1 MDNNYL
7 YAVANIRANEL
18 SLLSRADIDALIDA
32 PDYKTALTLL
42 DGKGY
47 DTSFGSDY
55 SAMLDGETEKTWS
68 LIKSVAPSAEAFDI
82 FIVKNDS
89 QNLKAVLK
97 SEKTGEDAEK
107 YLVSPSVIPKELLLK
122 AVKERDFDSLPD
134 FISDAAEKCLEV
146 ITKTENGQLCD
157 IAADRACLE
166 AMSGFAKS
174 ADNDIVA
181 AYGDIFIK
189 SAVLKTAYRAI
200 LTNKKRGFL
209 EEALPDI
216 PEIKKAD
223 LIDASLQGADALY
236 DFVSSLG
243 LESFAE
249 ALKNSP
255 SAFEKYCD
263 DAVME
268 NMKKA
273 KYTAFGLGPI
283 AAYIFAR
290 MTEIGCVR
298 IILSAKFNGTS
309 EETVRE
315 RMRELYVKN
324 SRNGRPR
331 QYLRLCVARAFRISR
346 GRSAERFAQAQKA
359 CRGGLRRYLYNRGSR
374 RAHFSGNRA
383 LQRQPS
389 PGHNP
394 NSRSRRQYG
403 TRNERGKR
411 ICRASR
417 RFRHR

>member
-1 MDNNYL
+1 M
-7 YAVANIRANEL
+7 VADKVGRTECRG
-18 SLLSRADIDALIDA
+18 SRYIHC
-32 PDYKTALTLL
+32 K
-42 DGKGY
+42 KRF
-47 DTSFGSDY
+47 SEF
-55 SAMLDGETEKTWS
+55 
-68 LIKSVAPSAEAFDI
+68 KSGAQER
-82 FIVKNDS
+82 
-89 QNLKAVLK
+89 
-97 SEKTGEDAEK
+97 KTGDDAEK

-122 AVKERDFDSLPD
+122 AVKERDFASLPD
-134 FISDAAEKCLEV
+134 FISGAAEKCLEV

-268 NMKKA
+268 NMKKQN
-273 KYTAFGLGPI
+273 I
-283 AAYIFAR
+283 
-290 MTEIGCVR
+290 
-298 IILSAKFNGTS
+298 
-309 EETVRE
+309 
-315 RMRELYVKN
+315 
-324 SRNGRPR
+324 
-331 QYLRLCVARAFRISR
+331 
-346 GRSAERFAQAQKA
+346 
-359 CRGGLRRYLYNRGSR
+359 
-374 RAHFSGNRA
+374 
-383 LQRQPS
+383 QPS
-389 PGHNP
+389 GSVRLPHT
-394 NSRSRRQYG
+394 SLR
-403 TRNERGKR
+403 E
-411 ICRASR
+411 
-417 RFRHR
+417 

>member
-1 MDNNYL
+1 MDKNYL

-68 LIKSVAPSAEAFDI
+68 LIKSVAPSAEALDI
-82 FIVKNDS
+82 FIVKNDF

-97 SEKTGEDAEK
+97 SEKTGDDAEK

-122 AVKERDFDSLPD
+122 AVKERDFGSLPD
-134 FISDAAEKCLEV
+134 FISNAAKKCLEV

-315 RMRELYVKN
+315 RMRELYV
-324 SRNGRPR
+324 
-331 QYLRLCVARAFRISR
+331 
-346 GRSAERFAQAQKA
+346 
-359 CRGGLRRYLYNRGSR
+359 
-374 RAHFSGNRA
+374 
-383 LQRQPS
+383 
-389 PGHNP
+389 
-394 NSRSRRQYG
+394 
-403 TRNERGKR
+403 
-411 ICRASR
+411 
-417 RFRHR
+417 

>member
-1 MDNNYL
+1 MDKNYL

-68 LIKSVAPSAEAFDI
+68 LIKSVAPSAEALDI
-82 FIVKNDS
+82 FIVKNDF

-97 SEKTGEDAEK
+97 SEKTGDDAEK

-134 FISDAAEKCLEV
+134 FISDAAKKCLEV

-216 PEIKKAD
+216 PEIKK
-223 LIDASLQGADALY
+223 
-236 DFVSSLG
+236 
-243 LESFAE
+243 
-249 ALKNSP
+249 
-255 SAFEKYCD
+255 
-263 DAVME
+263 
-268 NMKKA
+268 
-273 KYTAFGLGPI
+273 
-283 AAYIFAR
+283 
-290 MTEIGCVR
+290 
-298 IILSAKFNGTS
+298 
-309 EETVRE
+309 
-315 RMRELYVKN
+315 
-324 SRNGRPR
+324 
-331 QYLRLCVARAFRISR
+331 
-346 GRSAERFAQAQKA
+346 
-359 CRGGLRRYLYNRGSR
+359 GG
-374 RAHFSGNRA
+374 FD
-383 LQRQPS
+383 
-389 PGHNP
+389 
-394 NSRSRRQYG
+394 
-403 TRNERGKR
+403 
-411 ICRASR
+411 
-417 RFRHR
+417 

>member
-68 LIKSVAPSAEAFDI
+68 LIKSVAPSAEALDI
-82 FIVKNDS
+82 FIVKNDF

-122 AVKERDFDSLPD
+122 AVKERDFNSLPD
-134 FISDAAEKCLEV
+134 FISGAAEKCLEV

-174 ADNDIVA
+174 ADNDIVS

-223 LIDASLQGADALY
+223 LIDASLQGTDALY

-243 LESFAE
+243 LESFSE
-249 ALKNSP
+249 ALKKSP

-315 RMRELYVKN
+315 RMRELYV
-324 SRNGRPR
+324 
-331 QYLRLCVARAFRISR
+331 
-346 GRSAERFAQAQKA
+346 
-359 CRGGLRRYLYNRGSR
+359 
-374 RAHFSGNRA
+374 
-383 LQRQPS
+383 
-389 PGHNP
+389 
-394 NSRSRRQYG
+394 
-403 TRNERGKR
+403 
-411 ICRASR
+411 
-417 RFRHR
+417 

>member
-32 PDYKTALTLL
+32 PDYKTALSLL

-68 LIKSVAPSAEAFDI
+68 LIKSVAPSAEALDI
-82 FIVKNDS
+82 FIVKNDF

-97 SEKTGEDAEK
+97 SEKTGDDAEK

-223 LIDASLQGADALY
+223 LIDASLQGTDALY
-236 DFVSSLG
+236 DFVSSFG

-315 RMRELYVKN
+315 RMRELYV
-324 SRNGRPR
+324 
-331 QYLRLCVARAFRISR
+331 
-346 GRSAERFAQAQKA
+346 
-359 CRGGLRRYLYNRGSR
+359 
-374 RAHFSGNRA
+374 
-383 LQRQPS
+383 
-389 PGHNP
+389 
-394 NSRSRRQYG
+394 
-403 TRNERGKR
+403 
-411 ICRASR
+411 
-417 RFRHR
+417 

>member
-32 PDYKTALTLL
+32 PDYKTALSLL

-68 LIKSVAPSAEAFDI
+68 LIKSVAPSAEALDI
-82 FIVKNDS
+82 FIVKNDF

-97 SEKTGEDAEK
+97 SEKTGDDAEK

-122 AVKERDFDSLPD
+122 EVKERDFDSLPY

-223 LIDASLQGADALY
+223 LIDASLQGTDALY

-315 RMRELYVKN
+315 RMRELYV
-324 SRNGRPR
+324 
-331 QYLRLCVARAFRISR
+331 
-346 GRSAERFAQAQKA
+346 
-359 CRGGLRRYLYNRGSR
+359 
-374 RAHFSGNRA
+374 
-383 LQRQPS
+383 
-389 PGHNP
+389 
-394 NSRSRRQYG
+394 
-403 TRNERGKR
+403 
-411 ICRASR
+411 
-417 RFRHR
+417 

>member
-55 SAMLDGETEKTWS
+55 SAMLDGESEKTWS
-68 LIKSVAPSAEAFDI
+68 LIKSVAPSAEALDI
-82 FIVKNDS
+82 FIIKNDF
-89 QNLKAVLK
+89 QNLKAALK
-97 SEKTGEDAEK
+97 SEKTGDDAEK
-107 YLVSPSVIPKELLLK
+107 YLVSPSVIPGDRLLK

-134 FISDAAEKCLEV
+134 FISAAAKKCFDV
-146 ITKTENGQLCD
+146 IIKTENGQLCD

-166 AMSGFAKS
+166 AMADLAKNT
-174 ADNDIVA
+174 DNDIVS

-200 LTNKKRGFL
+200 LTGKKRGFL

-223 LIDASLQGADALY
+223 LIAASLQGTDAFY
-236 DFVSSLG
+236 GFISSLG
-243 LESFAE
+243 LDSFAE
-249 ALKNSP
+249 ALKKSP
-255 SAFEKYCD
+255 SSFEKYCD

-273 KYTAFGLGPI
+273 KYTAFGLGPL

-309 EETVRE
+309 EEVVRE
-315 RMRELYVKN
+315 RMRELYV
-324 SRNGRPR
+324 
-331 QYLRLCVARAFRISR
+331 
-346 GRSAERFAQAQKA
+346 
-359 CRGGLRRYLYNRGSR
+359 
-374 RAHFSGNRA
+374 
-383 LQRQPS
+383 
-389 PGHNP
+389 
-394 NSRSRRQYG
+394 
-403 TRNERGKR
+403 
-411 ICRASR
+411 
-417 RFRHR
+417 

>member
-1 MDNNYL
+1 MDKNYL

-68 LIKSVAPSAEAFDI
+68 LIKSVAPNAEALDI
-82 FIVKNDS
+82 FIVKNDF

-223 LIDASLQGADALY
+223 LIDASLQGTDALY
-236 DFVSSLG
+236 DFVSSRG

-315 RMRELYVKN
+315 RMRELYV
-324 SRNGRPR
+324 
-331 QYLRLCVARAFRISR
+331 
-346 GRSAERFAQAQKA
+346 
-359 CRGGLRRYLYNRGSR
+359 
-374 RAHFSGNRA
+374 
-383 LQRQPS
+383 
-389 PGHNP
+389 
-394 NSRSRRQYG
+394 
-403 TRNERGKR
+403 
-411 ICRASR
+411 
-417 RFRHR
+417 

>member
-1 MDNNYL
+1 
-7 YAVANIRANEL
+7 
-18 SLLSRADIDALIDA
+18 
-32 PDYKTALTLL
+32 
-42 DGKGY
+42 
-47 DTSFGSDY
+47 
-55 SAMLDGETEKTWS
+55 MLDGETEKTWS
-68 LIKSVAPSAEAFDI
+68 LIKSVAPSAEALDI
-82 FIVKNDS
+82 FIVKNDF

-97 SEKTGEDAEK
+97 SEKTGDDAEK

-223 LIDASLQGADALY
+223 LIDASLQGTDALY

-283 AAYIFAR
+283 ATYIFAR

-315 RMRELYVKN
+315 RMRELYV
-324 SRNGRPR
+324 
-331 QYLRLCVARAFRISR
+331 
-346 GRSAERFAQAQKA
+346 
-359 CRGGLRRYLYNRGSR
+359 
-374 RAHFSGNRA
+374 
-383 LQRQPS
+383 
-389 PGHNP
+389 
-394 NSRSRRQYG
+394 
-403 TRNERGKR
+403 
-411 ICRASR
+411 
-417 RFRHR
+417 

>member
-1 MDNNYL
+1 
-7 YAVANIRANEL
+7 
-18 SLLSRADIDALIDA
+18 
-32 PDYKTALTLL
+32 
-42 DGKGY
+42 
-47 DTSFGSDY
+47 
-55 SAMLDGETEKTWS
+55 MLDGETEKTWS
-68 LIKSVAPSAEAFDI
+68 LIKSVAPSAEALDI
-82 FIVKNDS
+82 FIVKNDF

-97 SEKTGEDAEK
+97 SEKTGDDAEK

-134 FISDAAEKCLEV
+134 FISDAAKKCLEV

-181 AYGDIFIK
+181 AYGDIVIK
-189 SAVLKTAYRAI
+189 SSVLKTAYRAI

-255 SAFEKYCD
+255 SSFEKYCD

-315 RMRELYVKN
+315 RMRELYV
-324 SRNGRPR
+324 
-331 QYLRLCVARAFRISR
+331 
-346 GRSAERFAQAQKA
+346 
-359 CRGGLRRYLYNRGSR
+359 
-374 RAHFSGNRA
+374 
-383 LQRQPS
+383 
-389 PGHNP
+389 
-394 NSRSRRQYG
+394 
-403 TRNERGKR
+403 
-411 ICRASR
+411 
-417 RFRHR
+417 